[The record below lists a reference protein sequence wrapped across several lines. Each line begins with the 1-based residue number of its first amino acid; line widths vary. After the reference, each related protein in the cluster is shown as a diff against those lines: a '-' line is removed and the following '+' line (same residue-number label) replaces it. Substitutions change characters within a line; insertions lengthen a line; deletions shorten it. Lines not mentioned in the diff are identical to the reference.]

1 MFFKK
6 KVILDENII
15 KKIYKKDRLIR
26 YTQFLAGVVLIAIS
40 FNLLVEPSRIVY
52 GMNGVGVM
60 LKNLYNIDPSI
71 VILIGSLFLLM
82 LSYFMLG
89 KDKTVNSVV
98 GSLLVPLFIKLTED
112 IDRYIKISNND
123 VFLIVIIGAAA
134 TGFGLGLVFKS
145 GFSTGGTDI
154 LNQIFSKYFKTSIG
168 TAMFFT
174 DGIIIASSIFVFGW
188 TNFMYSGI
196 SLYIIS
202 FMTDKVILGISNS
215 KTFYIVTNHETE
227 IKKFITSYLNH
238 GVTILEARGGYTG
251 NHEKVIMCTIPT
263 RQYYIAKE
271 GIHDIDPHAFFVVT
285 DSYEVFGGE

>member
-6 KVILDENII
+6 KIIFDENII
-15 KKIYKKDRLIR
+15 KNIYKKDRLVR
-26 YTQFLAGVVLIAIS
+26 YAQFLLGVALIAVS
-40 FNLLVEPSRIVY
+40 FNLLVEPSQIVY

-60 LKNLYNIDPSI
+60 LKGLYNFDPSL
-71 VILIGSLFLLM
+71 VILIGSLALLI
-82 LSYFMLG
+82 LSFFTLG
-89 KDKTVNSVV
+89 KDKTINSIV

-112 IDRYIKISNND
+112 MDRYIKISNND
-123 VFLIVIIGAAA
+123 TFLIVIVGAAA

-154 LNQIFSKYFKTSIG
+154 LNQIFAKYFKTSIG

-188 TNFMYSGI
+188 TNFMYSGL

-202 FMTDKVILGISNS
+202 FMTDKVILGISKS
-215 KTFYIVTNHETE
+215 KAFYIITSHETE
-227 IKKFITSYLNH
+227 VKGFITKYLRH
-238 GVTILEARGGYTG
+238 GVTVIDARGGYTG
-251 NHEKVIMCTIPT
+251 DHKKVIMCVIPT
-263 RQYYIAKE
+263 REYYVAKE
-271 GIHDIDPHAFFVVT
+271 AIHNIDPKAFFVVT

>member
-6 KVILDENII
+6 KAILDENII
-15 KKIYKKDRLIR
+15 KKIYKRDRLIR
-26 YTQFLAGVVLIAIS
+26 YTQFLSGVALIAIS
-40 FNLLVEPSRIVY
+40 FNLLVEPSHVVY

-60 LKNLYNIDPSI
+60 LKSLYSIDPSL
-71 VILIGSLFLLM
+71 VILIGSLFLLI
-82 LSYFMLG
+82 LSYFSLG
-89 KDKTVNSVV
+89 KDKTIDSVV

-112 IDRYIKISNND
+112 IDRYIRISND
-123 VFLIVIIGAAA
+123 DIFLIVIIGAAA

-174 DGIIIASSIFVFGW
+174 DGIIIASSILVFGW

-202 FMTDKVILGISNS
+202 LMTDKVILGISNS

-238 GVTILEARGGYTG
+238 GVTVLEARGGYTG

-263 RQYYIAKE
+263 RQYYVAKE